1 VTYFG
6 IGDSANDIPMFNI
19 MDVSIL
25 VQRPDN
31 SWLDYK
37 GTKMKNAVNS
47 NSTSDNNILK
57 VDGIGPHGWE
67 NAIQKIVLEMK

>member
-6 IGDSANDIPMFNI
+6 IGDSTNDIPMLNL

-25 VQRPDN
+25 VQRPDS

-37 GTKMKNAVNS
+37 GTKMKNGVNS
-47 NSTSDNNILK
+47 NNNSNNNILK
-57 VDGIGPHGWE
+57 VNGIGPHGWE
-67 NAIQKIVLEMK
+67 NAIQKII